1 MSLVIQIIIKN
12 NEKTLKECLESLSKL
27 SARIKIIDI
36 GSSDSSL
43 EICENFGTT
52 IEKKSLNDNFCKL
65 RNENMDESNWF
76 MWIQPWEKITSGW
89 EEINLITSQ
98 IDFIKC
104 FDFKIINRKIISRE
118 SRLWNSK
125 LNIKFKNRIFE
136 TPDYENSIIA
146 DKVSI
151 QQISNELDLNEL
163 EKILK
168 IWQKDCPLTS
178 EPSYYEAHLMLLMGK
193 YNHFCNLA
201 NHYLFTSKGGLSDIL
216 MRYNLAQ
223 IQIYNNKAY
232 NEGASNILPCLLHNP
247 TIAEFWC
254 LLGDAFYKIKE
265 FQKAI
270 SFYENAIII
279 GAKRELDF
287 FPIDISKYKEHP
299 QKMIKSC
306 EEIIKGTKLFSQIDK

>member
-1 MSLVIQIIIKN
+1 MIIKN
-12 NEKTLKECLESLSKL
+12 NEKTLKECLDSLLKL
-27 SARIKIIDI
+27 SAKIKIIDI
-36 GSSDSSL
+36 GSSDSSI
-43 EICENFGTT
+43 EICENFG
-52 IEKKSLNDNFCKL
+52 ISVEKKSLNDNYSKL

-104 FDFKIINRKIISRE
+104 FDFKVVNRKIISRE
-118 SRLWNSK
+118 SRLWNANLK
-125 LNIKFKNRIFE
+125 VKFKNRIFE
-136 TPDYENSIIA
+136 TPDYNTSIMA
-146 DKVSI
+146 DEVSI
-151 QQISNELDLNEL
+151 QQMSSETDLKEF
-163 EKILK
+163 ERILK
-168 IWQKDCPLTS
+168 VWQKECPLIP
-178 EPSYYEAHLMLLMGK
+178 EPSYYEAHLMLLSGN
-193 YNHFCNLA
+193 YDRFCNLA
-201 NHYLFTSKGGLSDIL
+201 SHYLFKSKGGLSDTM

-223 IQIYNNKAY
+223 IQIYNNKKY
-232 NEGASNILPCLLHNP
+232 NEGAANILPCLLYNP
-247 TIAEFWC
+247 SIAEFWC

-306 EEIIKGTKLFSQIDK
+306 EGIIKGTKLFSQIDK